1 MFEYQARPAAPV
13 SAAVITVQIFP
24 DQYVS
29 ANPVVI
35 PVPGSGRLEQ
45 KRFKIRASGIA
56 TTAGATTTFGV
67 TLYAGQSLTAAS
79 NTALGSLTGVVIN
92 TTTAAWFLEGILIF
106 DSVSGHLN
114 GTLSGLINNTIAAA
128 AAITPL
134 SGLNGSSGP
143 LGTEPVVNLCVGC
156 TFGVNA
162 SASNVGRMSEFILER

>member
-13 SAAVITVQIFP
+13 NAAVTTVQMFP

-45 KRFKIRASGIA
+45 KRFKIRASGTA

-67 TLYAGQSLTAAS
+67 TLYAGQSLTPGS
-79 NTALGSLTGVVIN
+79 NTVLGSLAGVVIN
-92 TTTAAWFLEGILIF
+92 TTTATWFLEAILIF
-106 DSVSGHLN
+106 DSISGKLT
-114 GTLSGLINNTIAAA
+114 GTTSGLINNTIGAA

-134 SGLNGSSGP
+134 LGLNGAAGP

-156 TFGVNA
+156 TFGVAA
-162 SASNVGRMSEFILER
+162 SASNIGRLSEFILER